1 MSVISSHWWDNEAEK
16 AMGKEERSR
25 YKENGQQ
32 EVLEDFVIAL
42 MSAVSRAIHISL
54 GRMRRV
60 RQGEHE
66 CHTAA
71 WFDRDN

>member
-1 MSVISSHWWDNEAEK
+1 
-16 AMGKEERSR
+16 MGKEERSR

-71 WFDRDN
+71 